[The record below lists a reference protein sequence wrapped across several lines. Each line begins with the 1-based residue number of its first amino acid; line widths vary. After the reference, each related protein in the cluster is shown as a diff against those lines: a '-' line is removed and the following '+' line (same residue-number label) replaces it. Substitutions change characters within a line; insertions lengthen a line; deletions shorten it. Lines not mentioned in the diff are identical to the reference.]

1 MQEHVNVEMP
11 QLVEQPIKPGID
23 VPQMMLRVCACA
35 ETILSV
41 QETVLLEVV

>member
-1 MQEHVNVEMP
+1 MLELVNVEMP

-23 VPQMMLRVCACA
+23 VPQMMLQVCACA
-35 ETILSV
+35 EMILFV

>member
-23 VPQMMLRVCACA
+23 VPQMMVRGYACA
-35 ETILSV
+35 EMILFV
-41 QETVLLEVV
+41 QVTVLLEVV